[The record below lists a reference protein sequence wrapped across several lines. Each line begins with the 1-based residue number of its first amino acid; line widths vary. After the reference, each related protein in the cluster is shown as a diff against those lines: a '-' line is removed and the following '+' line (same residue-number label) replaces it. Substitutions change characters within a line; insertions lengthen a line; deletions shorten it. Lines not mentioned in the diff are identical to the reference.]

1 MKLYDPYLRNLMM
14 SKKKKKKKNNGI
26 IKNYAEMQAVKKEL
40 RDRVYIAEQDY
51 IKGHEWITFFL
62 NLAGVHKHKANQ
74 RTRENIHAGIIQSI
88 TEFIKGK
95 AFFKKYK
102 DDYTKIIIPFVL
114 TVITAIIVRK
124 L

>member
-1 MKLYDPYLRNLMM
+1 MKLYDRYLRNLTM
-14 SKKKKKKKNNGI
+14 SKKKKKKDGI

-40 RDRVYIAEQDY
+40 TDRVYIAEQQY
-51 IKGHEWITFFL
+51 IKGHEWITMFL
-62 NLAGVHKHKANQ
+62 GLAGVHKDKKNQ
-74 RTRENIHAGIIQSI
+74 QTRENIHAGIIQSI
-88 TEFIKGK
+88 TELLREK

-114 TVITAIIVRK
+114 TVLTAIIVRR